1 MRECLAIARQYALT
15 TSNIVIYGETGTG
28 KELLAQ
34 SIHNESPARE
44 GPFVAINCGALPPT
58 LLESELFGYVEG
70 AFTGA
75 VKGGKAGL
83 FELAHG
89 GTIFLDEINE
99 LDFQLQSKLLRVLQE
114 REVMRVGDTKII
126 PVSVRVIAASNV
138 PLRDEVEKGRIRKD
152 LFYRLNVLD
161 IRIPPLRER
170 REDILTLFAHFAQE
184 CAVRSRMKAA
194 TSMPEELAER
204 LRVYFWPGN
213 VRELENVAE
222 KYMVLR
228 RLFDERQSAS
238 VVIDALDAEGGFQ
251 AVSSSSSQGAGTD
264 PGTLEEIE
272 ARIVRE
278 VYEGEGRNVSRAAKR
293 LGIDRQTLR
302 KKLGEAPER

>member
-1 MRECLAIARQYALT
+1 MPCGRAAICSDYKQYCHLWR
-15 TSNIVIYGETGTG
+15 NRYG
-28 KELLAQ
+28 KELIAQ
-34 SIHNESPARE
+34 GIHNESPARE
-44 GPFVAINCGALPPT
+44 GPFVAINCGALPPS

-114 REVMRVGDTKII
+114 REVMRIGDTKII

-138 PLRDEVEKGRIRKD
+138 MLREEVEKGRFRKD

-161 IRIPPLRER
+161 LKIPPLRQR
-170 REDILTLFAHFAQE
+170 KEDILALFRHFCME
-184 CAVRSRMKAA
+184 CAVRSNSNTTVSIPKK
-194 TSMPEELAER
+194 LAQH
-204 LRVYFWPGN
+204 LMDYSWPGN
-213 VRELENVAE
+213 VRELENAAE

-228 RLFDERQSAS
+228 RLLNEDQSADI
-238 VVIDALDAEGGFQ
+238 VRDALRDGKQNVLSMDNTSMGNTPLL
-251 AVSSSSSQGAGTD
+251 SK
-264 PGTLEEIE
+264 GTLIEIE
-272 ARIVRE
+272 RRIIHLIFE
-278 VYEGEGRNVSRAAKR
+278 EEGCNVSRTARR

-302 KKLGEAPER
+302 KKLGDTAIR